1 MTRTPTPSSTRATTA
16 RIVPNTEQ
24 VDSDH
29 NGIGDACGP
38 TFAAG
43 TAGGSVPATLSLTLG
58 GAAAFPAFTPGVDRS
73 YDATTTANVTSSA
86 GDAALSVHDAGAN
99 ATGRLVNGA
108 FSLSEPL
115 QASATGTFAALSAS
129 PLTLLTYAGPV
140 SNGPVALAFRQHIGP
155 TQALRTGAYSK
166 TLTFT
171 LSTTMP

>member
-1 MTRTPTPSSTRATTA
+1 M
-16 RIVPNTEQ
+16 
-24 VDSDH
+24 
-29 NGIGDACGP
+29 
-38 TFAAG
+38 
-43 TAGGSVPATLSLTLG
+43 PATLSLTLG
-58 GAAAFPAFTPGVDRS
+58 GAATFAAFTPGVDRT
-73 YDATTTANVTSSA
+73 YDASTTANVISSA
-86 GDAALSVHDAGAN
+86 GDAALSVHDASPN

-140 SNGPVALAFRQHIGP
+140 SNGSVTLAFRQHIGP